1 MEEKFLKDST
11 LIAFKSWQE
20 IGGGF
25 NPHPNDIERFYKFAY
40 EYYSNKENLSD
51 EMFSKMCKE
60 YNADNFDESIC
71 QKYYDRLKTI
81 CDFIKW
87 YNINNKK

>member
-1 MEEKFLKDST
+1 MEEKFLKEST
-11 LIAFKSWQE
+11 LKAFESWLK

-25 NPHPNDIERFYKFAY
+25 NPHPNDIERFYEFAY
-40 EYYSNKENLSD
+40 EYYKNKENLSD

-60 YNADNFDESIC
+60 YNANNFDESIC

-81 CDFIKW
+81 CDFVKW